1 VHFSWYLD
9 AQISEEALF
18 EGNSEKAGKNF
29 RLSADRPH
37 QTQKGIC
44 FSIKLGE

>member
-9 AQISEEALF
+9 AQISEETLF

-29 RLSADRPH
+29 RLSADRPPSDA
-37 QTQKGIC
+37 KGD
-44 FSIKLGE
+44 LLLY